1 MTPIVIDLRHEV
13 YGASG
18 NLDEQ
23 YYIRSRGRVQGP
35 YTPSR
40 LKELAR
46 RGKFGK
52 YHHISVDRVNWERA
66 SARPELFP
74 DVGPPKMRRP
84 PPSAGMDLAD
94 SAAGNTDDEPDSD
107 RLVDDPASPSDQEW
121 YYSQKGEQVDEP
133 VSRQQLEQLIASGQ
147 LTPDEFVWTS
157 GMSYWD
163 AAATVFP
170 ELFAAPREVPS
181 QDDGFDS
188 VGVQPNSQAK
198 SSAPMAV
205 ASFVLGLLGGTVFF
219 FIGSILAIVFG
230 HIALKQISASEGELG
245 GRGLALAGLI
255 LGYIVVT
262 TTVVGVL
269 VFIIL
274 SILGVA
280 AATLG

>member
-1 MTPIVIDLRHEV
+1 MKQIAIDLQQDV

-18 NLDEQ
+18 NLDQQ

-40 LKELAR
+40 LKELAK

-66 SARPELFP
+66 SAHPELFP
-74 DVGPPKMRRP
+74 DVGPPKMRN
-84 PPSAGMDLAD
+84 PSPRGMDLAD
-94 SAAGNTDDEPDSD
+94 PAAGNATDESDSD
-107 RLVDDPASPSDQEW
+107 LLVDDPASAADQEW
-121 YYSQKGEQVDEP
+121 YYSQRGEQINEP

-157 GMSYWD
+157 GMPYWD

-170 ELFAAPREVPS
+170 ELFASPQEVPS
-181 QDDGFDS
+181 QDA
-188 VGVQPNSQAK
+188 GVVSIDVEPNSRAK

-230 HIALKQISASEGELG
+230 HIALKQIGASEGELE
-245 GRGLALAGLI
+245 GRGLALTGLI

-262 TTVVGVL
+262 TTVVGVV
-269 VFIIL
+269 VFILL

-280 AATLG
+280 AATSS